1 MLDFIRDLYAS
12 FKQTSLERVKSPV
25 LGAFVFSWI
34 GFNWK
39 ILAILFLSKDPIEKR
54 IIYIDQ
60 NFDILLNLLGTISIT
75 ILICIFLPIANKLVT
90 RIQDKPNT
98 DTIRLKLTSQIKIA
112 KHQQRI
118 AEIEARKKLAEKK
131 EDKFIDNQIYQMKQ
145 ENIRLKREIETLNEN
160 ISTLNTS
167 LNQSFVTENHYKEMS
182 DKAEVII
189 NGLKDQI
196 SEHMRSEKTLQT
208 EIIKKEEI
216 IANISNSIKSNSEK
230 IEKYSSEIK
239 KKNEIISSMEVSL
252 KLQDEKVKLLVK
264 SYPKY
269 FNITSINGISS
280 FEITHDLIKDYM
292 AKYID
297 ASI

>member
-60 NFDILLNLLGTISIT
+60 NFDIFLNLLGTISIT
-75 ILICIFLPIANKLVT
+75 ILICTFLPIANKLVT

-145 ENIRLKREIETLNEN
+145 ENITLKREIETLNEN

-196 SEHMRSEKTLQT
+196 SEHIRSERTLQT

-216 IANISNSIKSNSEK
+216 IANISNSIKSNSEQ
-230 IEKYSSEIK
+230 IAKYSSEIK
-239 KKNEIISSMEVSL
+239 KKNEIISGMDVSL

-280 FEITHDLIKDYM
+280 LEITHNLIKDYM
-292 AKYID
+292 DKYID